1 MNALSRNAVAMATAM
16 CRDAYGNKMSGQDA
30 RSLGFM
36 AAAIKLLTAVSEHAE
51 AKGDVRAEAA
61 LKAVMTEAFNET
73 ESLPVFDPALV
84 AEGTARYQKM
94 GLSPAGVLNSVDA
107 SELEAS

>member
-30 RSLGFM
+30 RSYGFM

-73 ESLPVFDPALV
+73 ESLPAFDQTLMP
-84 AEGTARYQKM
+84 EGTARYQAL
-94 GLSPAGVLNSVDA
+94 GLSPAGVLNSFNP